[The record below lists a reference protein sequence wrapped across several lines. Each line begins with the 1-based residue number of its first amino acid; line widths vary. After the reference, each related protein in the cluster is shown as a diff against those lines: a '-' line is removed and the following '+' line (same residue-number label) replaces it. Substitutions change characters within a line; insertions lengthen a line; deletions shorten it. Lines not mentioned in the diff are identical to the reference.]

1 MSQSTPRFQRSSMR
15 ISSAG
20 LERPTVTVKSARL
33 QHDQRNIVSQQLCPS
48 KLGDRSVNR
57 PYQFVS
63 DFVASTYSQSLPAAS
78 PSIVLL
84 LDSQLRPPRQCT
96 EPERLRGADRSCHSR
111 CPNWEAHPTPDLLCP
126 RGLVA
131 TRTKQERRIVSR
143 ICIFQGT

>member
-63 DFVASTYSQSLPAAS
+63 DFVASTYSQSLPAAP
-78 PSIVLL
+78 PSIVLV

-96 EPERLRGADRSCHSR
+96 EPERLRDADRSCHPRS
-111 CPNWEAHPTPDLLCP
+111 PNQGAETSEEGTAPT
-126 RGLVA
+126 
-131 TRTKQERRIVSR
+131 KK
-143 ICIFQGT
+143 